1 MAINKE
7 ELISENTVLYVDQV
21 RKSYGKKRVLKNI
34 SFSIEKG
41 KIVGF
46 LGPNGCGKTTLVK
59 LINGLMPVTDG
70 VILVG
75 GKKISKETKAMVS
88 YLPERTYLNNWMK
101 VKDILDF
108 FEDLFEDFDRQRA
121 EQMFSD
127 MKIGLNEKLKNLSKG
142 TKEKVQL
149 VLVMSR
155 QADLYILDEPIA
167 GVDPAARSYIMKT
180 ILTNLPEE
188 SSLLIVTHLISDIE
202 TICDE
207 VIFVN
212 DGSVVLHE
220 ETEALREKYGKSIDA
235 IFREEFRC

>member
-21 RKSYGKKRVLKNI
+21 RKSYGKKRVLKNM

-75 GKKISKETKAMVS
+75 GKKIGKETKAMVS

-121 EQMFSD
+121 ERMFSD

-220 ETEALREKYGKSIDA
+220 ETEDLREKYGKSIDA

>member
-21 RKSYGKKRVLKNI
+21 RKSYGKKRVLKNM

-75 GKKISKETKAMVS
+75 GKKIGKETKAMVS

-127 MKIGLNEKLKNLSKG
+127 MKIGLKEKLKNLSKG

-220 ETEALREKYGKSIDA
+220 ETEVLREKYGKSIDA

>member
-121 EQMFSD
+121 ERMFSD

>member
-21 RKSYGKKRVLKNI
+21 RKSYGKKRVLKNM

-75 GKKISKETKAMVS
+75 GKKIGKETKAMVS

-180 ILTNLPEE
+180 ILTNLPED
-188 SSLLIVTHLISDIE
+188 LISDIE

>member
-7 ELISENTVLYVDQV
+7 ELISENIVLYVDQV
-21 RKSYGKKRVLKNI
+21 RKSYGKKRVLKNM

-70 VILVG
+70 VIPVG
-75 GKKISKETKAMVS
+75 GKKIGKETKAMVS

>member
-21 RKSYGKKRVLKNI
+21 RKSYGKKRVLKNM

-75 GKKISKETKAMVS
+75 GKKIGKETKAMVS

-121 EQMFSD
+121 EQMFID

-220 ETEALREKYGKSIDA
+220 ETEVLREKYGKSIDA

>member
-21 RKSYGKKRVLKNI
+21 RKSYGKKRVLKNM

-59 LINGLMPVTDG
+59 LINGL
-70 VILVG
+70 ILVG
-75 GKKISKETKAMVS
+75 GKKIGKETKAMVS